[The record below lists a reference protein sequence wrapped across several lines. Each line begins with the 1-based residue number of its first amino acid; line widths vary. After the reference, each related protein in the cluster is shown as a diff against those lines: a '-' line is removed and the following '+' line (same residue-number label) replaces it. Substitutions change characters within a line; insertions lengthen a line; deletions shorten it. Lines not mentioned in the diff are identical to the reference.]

1 MSPLAIAGGL
11 FLGLVIGVISGL
23 VGIGGGA
30 FLIPALVYFYGMSQ
44 IKAQGTSVATLLLPI
59 GIFAFW
65 TYYKAGEVDLKLA
78 LLISVGFAAGG
89 WFGGLGAQHLS
100 DNVLRKS
107 FAALLVLLAVRMA
120 FTK

>member
-1 MSPLAIAGGL
+1 VSPLAIAGGL